1 MKKRLSIVSM
11 LVMVF
16 TMISLV
22 SCSKEETI
30 SGGGIS
36 TSFQVSKSAL
46 QFSKTGGETYLYVES
61 PTQPVV
67 LSDQSW
73 LVVSQDLSNSARV
86 YKYKVA
92 ATTNTDTNDRTASI
106 SVSSGSE
113 QVTVPVNQVSTE
125 GLIIETA
132 SFEVSADGGSITVK
146 LKANG
151 EYDVT
156 TPSWIAQADNSTRA
170 NMQDYEEVFTIE
182 ANISPLART
191 GQISFTRG
199 DIVEAVT
206 VNQAAGQVEA
216 NMNRTAKELAKA
228 MYPGWNLGNTME
240 AGDMA
245 NNFTNAGGLGAE
257 TAWQSTQTTKALID
271 FVKAQGF
278 KSVRIPTSWVMGHIT
293 DAENMTI
300 DPAWLARVKEIVD
313 YCIADG
319 LYVFIND
326 HWDGGW
332 IEVEGF
338 SKTSSSYEAV
348 DETIIAEKVNKLKKL
363 WTNIATYFKDYNE
376 YLMFAGLNEPFQEYS
391 LFSTRH
397 SELTPILERY
407 NQAFVDAV
415 RATGGNNAK
424 RHLIVQTYVCNPDFG
439 LYNGDFII
447 PTDAE
452 GNGNNYMSV
461 EFHYYTPWDYAGE
474 CKFNYWGEPYKQKG
488 EASPNDEKTMTEFLN
503 RVVST
508 WGDKGLGLVMGEWGV
523 TDRQK
528 AGQTDVIREN
538 MTYFCRTLVSE
549 TKKRGISTF
558 VWDNNAFGSGQ
569 EKFGIFDRHAG
580 MRVKNTWVLKGIMEG
595 KSE

>member
-1 MKKRLSIVSM
+1 MMKKRLSIVSM

-92 ATTNTDTNDRTASI
+92 AATNTDTNDRTASI

-113 QVTVPVNQVSTE
+113 QITVPVNQVSTE

-191 GQISFTRG
+191 AQISFTRG
-199 DIVEAVT
+199 DIVESVT

-216 NMNRTAKELAKA
+216 NMDRTAKELAKA

-240 AGDMA
+240 AGDVA

-313 YCIADG
+313 YCISDG

-348 DETIIAEKVNKLKKL
+348 DETIIADKVNKLKKL

-424 RHLIVQTYVCNPDFG
+424 RVLIVQGPSTNISSTVNYFNM
-439 LYNGDFII
+439 
-447 PTDAE
+447 PTDTE
-452 GNGNNYMSV
+452 NGKLMV
-461 EFHYYTPWDYAGE
+461 EVHYYEPWDFCGSNATKDWNADASVKTSFESLKTKFVNHDIPVVIGEYGANWQENTESHNDAIRRYFKSVVENAGN
-474 CKFNYWGEPYKQKG
+474 C
-488 EASPNDEKTMTEFLN
+488 
-503 RVVST
+503 
-508 WGDKGLGLVMGEWGV
+508 
-523 TDRQK
+523 
-528 AGQTDVIREN
+528 
-538 MTYFCRTLVSE
+538 
-549 TKKRGISTF
+549 GIVPF
-558 VWDNNAFGSGQ
+558 VWDINVVSYPNMSIINRTGLSVWNTPAMT
-569 EKFGIFDRHAG
+569 GI
-580 MRVKNTWVLKGIMEG
+580 TEG
-595 KSE
+595 VAAAQWPY

>member
-1 MKKRLSIVSM
+1 MMKKRLSIVSM

-92 ATTNTDTNDRTASI
+92 AATNTDTNDRTASI

-199 DIVEAVT
+199 DIVESVT

-216 NMNRTAKELAKA
+216 NMDRTAKELAKA

-240 AGDMA
+240 AGDVA

-313 YCIADG
+313 YCISDG

-348 DETIIAEKVNKLKKL
+348 DETIIADKVNKLKKL

-424 RHLIVQTYVCNPDFG
+424 RVLIVQGPSTNISSTVNYFNMPMDTE
-439 LYNGDFII
+439 NGKL
-447 PTDAE
+447 
-452 GNGNNYMSV
+452 MV
-461 EFHYYTPWDYAGE
+461 EVHYYEPWDFCGSNATKDWNADASVKTSFESLKTKLVDHNIPVVIGEYGANWQENTESHNDAIRRYFKSVVENAGN
-474 CKFNYWGEPYKQKG
+474 CGIVPFAWDIN
-488 EASPNDEKTMTEFLN
+488 
-503 RVVST
+503 VVSYPNMSIINRT
-508 WGDKGLGLVMGEWGV
+508 GLSVWNTPAMTGITEGV
-523 TDRQK
+523 AAAQWP
-528 AGQTDVIREN
+528 
-538 MTYFCRTLVSE
+538 Y
-549 TKKRGISTF
+549 
-558 VWDNNAFGSGQ
+558 
-569 EKFGIFDRHAG
+569 
-580 MRVKNTWVLKGIMEG
+580 
-595 KSE
+595 

>member
-92 ATTNTDTNDRTASI
+92 AATNTDTNDRTASI

-191 GQISFTRG
+191 AQISFTRG
-199 DIVEAVT
+199 DIVESVT

-216 NMNRTAKELAKA
+216 NMDRTAKELAKA

-313 YCIADG
+313 YCISDG

-332 IEVEGF
+332 IEEEGF

-348 DETIIAEKVNKLKKL
+348 DETIIADKENKLKKL

-397 SELTPILERY
+397 RELTPILERY

-424 RHLIVQTYVCNPDFG
+424 RVLIVQGPSTNISSTVNYFNM
-439 LYNGDFII
+439 
-447 PTDAE
+447 PTDTE
-452 GNGNNYMSV
+452 NGKLMV
-461 EFHYYTPWDYAGE
+461 EVHYYEPWDFCGSNATKDWNADASVKTSFESLKTKFVNHDIPVVIGEYGANWQENTESHNDAIRRYFKSVVENAGN
-474 CKFNYWGEPYKQKG
+474 CGIVPFAWDIN
-488 EASPNDEKTMTEFLN
+488 
-503 RVVST
+503 VVSYPNMSIINRT
-508 WGDKGLGLVMGEWGV
+508 GLSVWNTPAMTGITEGV
-523 TDRQK
+523 AAAQWP
-528 AGQTDVIREN
+528 
-538 MTYFCRTLVSE
+538 Y
-549 TKKRGISTF
+549 
-558 VWDNNAFGSGQ
+558 
-569 EKFGIFDRHAG
+569 
-580 MRVKNTWVLKGIMEG
+580 
-595 KSE
+595 

>member
-92 ATTNTDTNDRTASI
+92 AATNTDTNDRTASI

-199 DIVEAVT
+199 DIVESVT

-216 NMNRTAKELAKA
+216 NMDRTAKELAKA

-313 YCIADG
+313 YCISDG

-348 DETIIAEKVNKLKKL
+348 DETIIADKVNKLKKL

-391 LFSTRH
+391 LFGTRH

-424 RHLIVQTYVCNPDFG
+424 RVLIVQGPSTNISSTVNYFNM
-439 LYNGDFII
+439 
-447 PTDAE
+447 PTDTE
-452 GNGNNYMSV
+452 NGKLMV
-461 EFHYYTPWDYAGE
+461 EVHYYEPWDFCGSNATKDWNADASVKTSFESLKTKFVNHDIPVVIGEYGANWQENTESHNDAIRRFFKSVVENAGN
-474 CKFNYWGEPYKQKG
+474 CGIVPFAWDIN
-488 EASPNDEKTMTEFLN
+488 
-503 RVVST
+503 VVSYPNMSIINRT
-508 WGDKGLGLVMGEWGV
+508 GLSVWNTPAMTGITEGV
-523 TDRQK
+523 AAAQWP
-528 AGQTDVIREN
+528 
-538 MTYFCRTLVSE
+538 Y
-549 TKKRGISTF
+549 
-558 VWDNNAFGSGQ
+558 
-569 EKFGIFDRHAG
+569 
-580 MRVKNTWVLKGIMEG
+580 
-595 KSE
+595 

>member
-92 ATTNTDTNDRTASI
+92 AATNTDTNDRTASI

-191 GQISFTRG
+191 AQISFTRG
-199 DIVEAVT
+199 DIVESVT

-216 NMNRTAKELAKA
+216 NMDRTAKELAKA

-240 AGDMA
+240 AGDVA

-257 TAWQSTQTTKALID
+257 TAWQSTLTTKALID

-313 YCIADG
+313 YCISDG

-332 IEVEGF
+332 IEEEGF

-348 DETIIAEKVNKLKKL
+348 DETIIADKVNKLKKL

-424 RHLIVQTYVCNPDFG
+424 RVLIVQGPSTNISSTVNYFNM
-439 LYNGDFII
+439 
-447 PTDAE
+447 PTDTE
-452 GNGNNYMSV
+452 NGKLMV
-461 EFHYYTPWDYAGE
+461 EVHYYEPWDFCGSNATKDWNADASVKTSFESLKTKFVNHDIPVVIGEYGANWQENTESHNDAIRRFFKSVVENAGN
-474 CKFNYWGEPYKQKG
+474 CGIVPFAWDIN
-488 EASPNDEKTMTEFLN
+488 
-503 RVVST
+503 VVSYPNMSIINRT
-508 WGDKGLGLVMGEWGV
+508 GLSVWNTPAMTGITEGV
-523 TDRQK
+523 AAAQWP
-528 AGQTDVIREN
+528 
-538 MTYFCRTLVSE
+538 Y
-549 TKKRGISTF
+549 
-558 VWDNNAFGSGQ
+558 
-569 EKFGIFDRHAG
+569 
-580 MRVKNTWVLKGIMEG
+580 
-595 KSE
+595 

>member
-92 ATTNTDTNDRTASI
+92 AATNTDTNDRTASI

-191 GQISFTRG
+191 AQISFTRG
-199 DIVEAVT
+199 DIVESVT

-216 NMNRTAKELAKA
+216 NMDRTAKELAKA

-313 YCIADG
+313 YCISDG

-332 IEVEGF
+332 IEEEGF

-348 DETIIAEKVNKLKKL
+348 DETIIADKENKLKKL

-424 RHLIVQTYVCNPDFG
+424 RVLIVQGPSTNISSTVNYFNM
-439 LYNGDFII
+439 
-447 PTDAE
+447 PTDTE
-452 GNGNNYMSV
+452 NGKLMV
-461 EFHYYTPWDYAGE
+461 EVHYYEPWDFCGSNATKDWNADASVKTSFESLKTKFVNHDIPVVIGEYGANWQENTESHNDAIRRYFKSVVENAGN
-474 CKFNYWGEPYKQKG
+474 CGIVPFAWDIN
-488 EASPNDEKTMTEFLN
+488 
-503 RVVST
+503 VVSYPNMSIINRT
-508 WGDKGLGLVMGEWGV
+508 GLSVWNTPAMTGITEGV
-523 TDRQK
+523 AAAQWP
-528 AGQTDVIREN
+528 
-538 MTYFCRTLVSE
+538 Y
-549 TKKRGISTF
+549 
-558 VWDNNAFGSGQ
+558 
-569 EKFGIFDRHAG
+569 
-580 MRVKNTWVLKGIMEG
+580 
-595 KSE
+595 

>member
-1 MKKRLSIVSM
+1 MMKKRLSIVSM

-92 ATTNTDTNDRTASI
+92 AATNTDTNDRTASI

-191 GQISFTRG
+191 AQISFTRG
-199 DIVEAVT
+199 DIVESVT

-216 NMNRTAKELAKA
+216 NMDRTAKELAKA

-240 AGDMA
+240 AGDVA

-313 YCIADG
+313 YCISDG

-348 DETIIAEKVNKLKKL
+348 DETIIADKVNKLKKL

-376 YLMFAGLNEPFQEYS
+376 YLMFAGLNEPFQEYN

-397 SELTPILERY
+397 RELTPILERY

-424 RHLIVQTYVCNPDFG
+424 RVLIVQGPSTNISSTVNYFN
-439 LYNGDFII
+439 L
-447 PTDAE
+447 PTDTE
-452 GNGNNYMSV
+452 KGKLMV
-461 EFHYYTPWDYAGE
+461 EVHYYEPWDFCGSNATKDWNADASVKTSFESLKTKFVNHDIPVVIGEYGANWQENTESHNDAIRRYFKSVVENAGN
-474 CKFNYWGEPYKQKG
+474 C
-488 EASPNDEKTMTEFLN
+488 
-503 RVVST
+503 
-508 WGDKGLGLVMGEWGV
+508 
-523 TDRQK
+523 
-528 AGQTDVIREN
+528 
-538 MTYFCRTLVSE
+538 
-549 TKKRGISTF
+549 GIVPF
-558 VWDNNAFGSGQ
+558 VWDINVVSYPNMSIINRTGLSVWNTPAMT
-569 EKFGIFDRHAG
+569 GI
-580 MRVKNTWVLKGIMEG
+580 TEG
-595 KSE
+595 VAAAQWPY

>member
-1 MKKRLSIVSM
+1 MMKKRLSIVSM

-92 ATTNTDTNDRTASI
+92 AATNTDTNDRTASI

-191 GQISFTRG
+191 AQISFTRG
-199 DIVEAVT
+199 DIVESVT

-216 NMNRTAKELAKA
+216 NMDRTAKELAKA

-313 YCIADG
+313 YCISDG

-332 IEVEGF
+332 IEEEGF

-348 DETIIAEKVNKLKKL
+348 DETIIADKVNKLKKL

-376 YLMFAGLNEPFQEYS
+376 YLMFAGLNEPFQEYN

-397 SELTPILERY
+397 RELTPILERY

-424 RHLIVQTYVCNPDFG
+424 RVLIVQGPSTNISSTVNYFNM
-439 LYNGDFII
+439 
-447 PTDAE
+447 PTDTE
-452 GNGNNYMSV
+452 NGKLMV
-461 EFHYYTPWDYAGE
+461 EVHYYEPWDFCGSNATKDWNADASVKTSFESLKTKFVNHDIPVVIGEYGANWQENTESHNDAIRRFFKSVVENAGN
-474 CKFNYWGEPYKQKG
+474 CGIVPFAWDIN
-488 EASPNDEKTMTEFLN
+488 
-503 RVVST
+503 VVSYPNMSIINRT
-508 WGDKGLGLVMGEWGV
+508 GLSVWNTPAMTGITEGV
-523 TDRQK
+523 AAAQWP
-528 AGQTDVIREN
+528 
-538 MTYFCRTLVSE
+538 Y
-549 TKKRGISTF
+549 
-558 VWDNNAFGSGQ
+558 
-569 EKFGIFDRHAG
+569 
-580 MRVKNTWVLKGIMEG
+580 
-595 KSE
+595 

>member
-1 MKKRLSIVSM
+1 MMKKRLSIVSM

-73 LVVSQDLSNSARV
+73 LVVSQDVSNSARV

-92 ATTNTDTNDRTASI
+92 AATNTDTNDRTASI

-199 DIVEAVT
+199 DIVESVT

-216 NMNRTAKELAKA
+216 NMDRTAKELAKA

-313 YCIADG
+313 YCISDG

-348 DETIIAEKVNKLKKL
+348 DETIIADKVNKLKKL

-391 LFSTRH
+391 LFGTRH

-424 RHLIVQTYVCNPDFG
+424 RVLIVQGPSTNISSTVNYFNM
-439 LYNGDFII
+439 
-447 PTDAE
+447 PTDTE
-452 GNGNNYMSV
+452 NGKLMV
-461 EFHYYTPWDYAGE
+461 EVHYYEPWDFCGSNATKDWNADASVKTSFESLKTKFVDHNIPVVIGEYGANWQENTESHNDAIRRFFKSVVENAGN
-474 CKFNYWGEPYKQKG
+474 CGIVPFAWDIN
-488 EASPNDEKTMTEFLN
+488 
-503 RVVST
+503 VVSYPNMSIINRT
-508 WGDKGLGLVMGEWGV
+508 GLSVWNTPAMTGITEGV
-523 TDRQK
+523 AAAQWP
-528 AGQTDVIREN
+528 
-538 MTYFCRTLVSE
+538 Y
-549 TKKRGISTF
+549 
-558 VWDNNAFGSGQ
+558 
-569 EKFGIFDRHAG
+569 
-580 MRVKNTWVLKGIMEG
+580 
-595 KSE
+595 

>member
-92 ATTNTDTNDRTASI
+92 AATNTDTNDRTASI

-191 GQISFTRG
+191 AQISFTRG
-199 DIVEAVT
+199 DIVESVT

-216 NMNRTAKELAKA
+216 NMDRTAKELAKA

-313 YCIADG
+313 YCISDG

-348 DETIIAEKVNKLKKL
+348 DETIIADKVNKLKKL

-424 RHLIVQTYVCNPDFG
+424 RVLIVQGPSTNISSTVNYFNM
-439 LYNGDFII
+439 
-447 PTDAE
+447 PTDTE
-452 GNGNNYMSV
+452 NGKLMV
-461 EFHYYTPWDYAGE
+461 EVHYYEPWDFCGSNATKDWNADASVKTSFESLKTKFVNHDIPVVIGEYGANWQENTESHNDAIRRFFKSVVENAGN
-474 CKFNYWGEPYKQKG
+474 CGIVPFAWDIN
-488 EASPNDEKTMTEFLN
+488 
-503 RVVST
+503 VVSYPNMSIINRT
-508 WGDKGLGLVMGEWGV
+508 GLSVWNTPAMTGITEGV
-523 TDRQK
+523 AAAQWP
-528 AGQTDVIREN
+528 
-538 MTYFCRTLVSE
+538 Y
-549 TKKRGISTF
+549 
-558 VWDNNAFGSGQ
+558 
-569 EKFGIFDRHAG
+569 
-580 MRVKNTWVLKGIMEG
+580 
-595 KSE
+595 

>member
-1 MKKRLSIVSM
+1 MMKKRLSIVSM

-92 ATTNTDTNDRTASI
+92 AATNTDTNDRTASI

-191 GQISFTRG
+191 AQISFTRG
-199 DIVEAVT
+199 DIVESVT

-216 NMNRTAKELAKA
+216 NMDRTAKELAKA

-313 YCIADG
+313 YCISDG

-348 DETIIAEKVNKLKKL
+348 DETIIADKVNKLKKL

-424 RHLIVQTYVCNPDFG
+424 RVLIVQGPSTNISSTVNYFNM
-439 LYNGDFII
+439 
-447 PTDAE
+447 PTDTE
-452 GNGNNYMSV
+452 NGKLMV
-461 EFHYYTPWDYAGE
+461 EVHYYEPWDFCGSNATKDWNADASVKTSFESLKTKFVDHNIPVVIGEYGANWQENTESHNDAIRRFFKSVVENAGN
-474 CKFNYWGEPYKQKG
+474 CGIVPFAWDIN
-488 EASPNDEKTMTEFLN
+488 
-503 RVVST
+503 VVSYPNMSIINRT
-508 WGDKGLGLVMGEWGV
+508 GLSVWNTPAMTGITEGV
-523 TDRQK
+523 AAAQWP
-528 AGQTDVIREN
+528 
-538 MTYFCRTLVSE
+538 Y
-549 TKKRGISTF
+549 
-558 VWDNNAFGSGQ
+558 
-569 EKFGIFDRHAG
+569 
-580 MRVKNTWVLKGIMEG
+580 
-595 KSE
+595 

>member
-1 MKKRLSIVSM
+1 MMKKRLSIVSM

-92 ATTNTDTNDRTASI
+92 AATNTDTNDRTASI

-191 GQISFTRG
+191 AQISFTRG
-199 DIVEAVT
+199 DIVESVT

-216 NMNRTAKELAKA
+216 NMDRTAKELAKA

-240 AGDMA
+240 AGDVA

-313 YCIADG
+313 YCISDG

-348 DETIIAEKVNKLKKL
+348 DETIIADKVNKLKKL

-391 LFSTRH
+391 LFGTRH

-424 RHLIVQTYVCNPDFG
+424 RVLIVQGPSTNISSTVNYFNM
-439 LYNGDFII
+439 
-447 PTDAE
+447 PTDTE
-452 GNGNNYMSV
+452 NGKLMV
-461 EFHYYTPWDYAGE
+461 EVHYYEPWDFCGSNATKDWNADASVKTSFESLKTKFVNHDIPVVIGEYGANWQENTESHNDAIRRFFKSVVENAGN
-474 CKFNYWGEPYKQKG
+474 CGIVPFAWDIN
-488 EASPNDEKTMTEFLN
+488 
-503 RVVST
+503 VVSYPNMSIINRT
-508 WGDKGLGLVMGEWGV
+508 GLSVWNTPAMTGITEGV
-523 TDRQK
+523 AAAQWP
-528 AGQTDVIREN
+528 
-538 MTYFCRTLVSE
+538 Y
-549 TKKRGISTF
+549 
-558 VWDNNAFGSGQ
+558 
-569 EKFGIFDRHAG
+569 
-580 MRVKNTWVLKGIMEG
+580 
-595 KSE
+595 

>member
-92 ATTNTDTNDRTASI
+92 AATNTDTNDRTASI

-191 GQISFTRG
+191 AQISFTRG
-199 DIVEAVT
+199 DIVESVT

-216 NMNRTAKELAKA
+216 NMDRTAKELAKA

-313 YCIADG
+313 YCISDG

-332 IEVEGF
+332 IEEEGF

-348 DETIIAEKVNKLKKL
+348 DETIIADKENKLKKL

-397 SELTPILERY
+397 RELTPILERY

-424 RHLIVQTYVCNPDFG
+424 RVLIVQGPSTNISSTVNYFNM
-439 LYNGDFII
+439 
-447 PTDAE
+447 PTDTE
-452 GNGNNYMSV
+452 NGKLMV
-461 EFHYYTPWDYAGE
+461 EVHYYEPWDFCGSNATKDWNADASVKTSFESLKTKFVNHDIPVVIGEYGANWQENTESHNDAIRRFFKSVVENAGN
-474 CKFNYWGEPYKQKG
+474 CGIVPFAWDIN
-488 EASPNDEKTMTEFLN
+488 
-503 RVVST
+503 VVSYPNMSIINRT
-508 WGDKGLGLVMGEWGV
+508 GLSVWNTPAMTGITEGV
-523 TDRQK
+523 AAAQWP
-528 AGQTDVIREN
+528 
-538 MTYFCRTLVSE
+538 Y
-549 TKKRGISTF
+549 
-558 VWDNNAFGSGQ
+558 
-569 EKFGIFDRHAG
+569 
-580 MRVKNTWVLKGIMEG
+580 
-595 KSE
+595 

>member
-1 MKKRLSIVSM
+1 MMKKRLSIVSM

-92 ATTNTDTNDRTASI
+92 AATNTDTNDRTASI
-106 SVSSGSE
+106 TVSSGSE

-170 NMQDYEEVFTIE
+170 NMQDYEEVLTIE

-199 DIVEAVT
+199 DIVESVT

-216 NMNRTAKELAKA
+216 NMDRTAKEVAKA

-240 AGDMA
+240 AGDVA

-257 TAWQSTQTTKALID
+257 TAWQSTLTTKALID

-313 YCIADG
+313 SCISDG

-424 RHLIVQTYVCNPDFG
+424 RVLIVQGPSTNISSTVNYFNM
-439 LYNGDFII
+439 
-447 PTDAE
+447 PTDTE
-452 GNGNNYMSV
+452 NGKLMV
-461 EFHYYTPWDYAGE
+461 EVHYYEPWDFCGSNATKDWNADASVKTSFESLKTKFVNHDIPVVIGEYGANWQENTESHNDAIRRYFKSVVENAGN
-474 CKFNYWGEPYKQKG
+474 CGIVPFAWDIN
-488 EASPNDEKTMTEFLN
+488 
-503 RVVST
+503 VVSYPNMSIINRT
-508 WGDKGLGLVMGEWGV
+508 GLSVWNTPAMTGITEGV
-523 TDRQK
+523 AAAQWP
-528 AGQTDVIREN
+528 
-538 MTYFCRTLVSE
+538 Y
-549 TKKRGISTF
+549 
-558 VWDNNAFGSGQ
+558 
-569 EKFGIFDRHAG
+569 
-580 MRVKNTWVLKGIMEG
+580 
-595 KSE
+595 

>member
-1 MKKRLSIVSM
+1 MMKKRLSIVSM

-92 ATTNTDTNDRTASI
+92 AATNTDTNDRTASI

-191 GQISFTRG
+191 AQISFTRG
-199 DIVEAVT
+199 DIVESVT

-216 NMNRTAKELAKA
+216 NMDRTAKELAKA

-313 YCIADG
+313 YCISDG

-348 DETIIAEKVNKLKKL
+348 DETIIADKVNKLKKL

-391 LFSTRH
+391 LFGTRH

-424 RHLIVQTYVCNPDFG
+424 RVLIVQGPSTNISSTVNYFNM
-439 LYNGDFII
+439 
-447 PTDAE
+447 PTDTE
-452 GNGNNYMSV
+452 NGKLMV
-461 EFHYYTPWDYAGE
+461 EVHYYEPWDFCGSNATKDWNADASVKTSFESLKTKFVNHDIPVVIGEYGANWQENTESHNDAIRRFFKSVVENAGNCGIVPFAWDINVISYPNMSIINRTGLSVWNTPAMTGITE
-474 CKFNYWGEPYKQKG
+474 GVAAAQWPY
-488 EASPNDEKTMTEFLN
+488 
-503 RVVST
+503 
-508 WGDKGLGLVMGEWGV
+508 
-523 TDRQK
+523 
-528 AGQTDVIREN
+528 
-538 MTYFCRTLVSE
+538 
-549 TKKRGISTF
+549 
-558 VWDNNAFGSGQ
+558 
-569 EKFGIFDRHAG
+569 
-580 MRVKNTWVLKGIMEG
+580 
-595 KSE
+595 

>member
-1 MKKRLSIVSM
+1 MMKKRLSIVSM

-92 ATTNTDTNDRTASI
+92 AATNTDTNDRTASI

-199 DIVEAVT
+199 DIVESVT

-216 NMNRTAKELAKA
+216 NMDRTAKELAKA

-313 YCIADG
+313 YCISDG

-348 DETIIAEKVNKLKKL
+348 DETIIADKVNKLKKL

-424 RHLIVQTYVCNPDFG
+424 RVLIVQGPSTNISSTVNYFNM
-439 LYNGDFII
+439 
-447 PTDAE
+447 PTDTE
-452 GNGNNYMSV
+452 NGKLMV
-461 EFHYYTPWDYAGE
+461 EVHYYEPWDFCGSNATKDWNADASVKTSFESLKTKFVDHNIPVVIGEYGANWQENTESHNDAIRRYFKSVVENAGN
-474 CKFNYWGEPYKQKG
+474 CGIVPFAWDIN
-488 EASPNDEKTMTEFLN
+488 
-503 RVVST
+503 VVSYPNMSIINRT
-508 WGDKGLGLVMGEWGV
+508 GLSVWNTPAMTGITEGV
-523 TDRQK
+523 AAAQWP
-528 AGQTDVIREN
+528 
-538 MTYFCRTLVSE
+538 Y
-549 TKKRGISTF
+549 
-558 VWDNNAFGSGQ
+558 
-569 EKFGIFDRHAG
+569 
-580 MRVKNTWVLKGIMEG
+580 
-595 KSE
+595 

>member
-92 ATTNTDTNDRTASI
+92 AATNTDTNDRTASI

-113 QVTVPVNQVSTE
+113 QITVPVNQVSTE

-191 GQISFTRG
+191 AQISFTRG
-199 DIVEAVT
+199 DIVESVT

-313 YCIADG
+313 YCISDG

-332 IEVEGF
+332 IEEEGF

-348 DETIIAEKVNKLKKL
+348 DETIIADKVNKLKKL

-376 YLMFAGLNEPFQEYS
+376 YLMFAGLNEPFQEYN

-397 SELTPILERY
+397 RELTPILERY

-424 RHLIVQTYVCNPDFG
+424 RVLIVQGPSTNISSTVNYFNM
-439 LYNGDFII
+439 
-447 PTDAE
+447 PTDTE
-452 GNGNNYMSV
+452 NGKLMV
-461 EFHYYTPWDYAGE
+461 EVHYYEPWDFCGSNATKDWNADASVKTSFESLKTKFVNHDIPVVIGEYGANWQENTESHNDAIRRYFKSVVENAGN
-474 CKFNYWGEPYKQKG
+474 CGIVPFAWDIN
-488 EASPNDEKTMTEFLN
+488 
-503 RVVST
+503 VVSYPNMSIINRT
-508 WGDKGLGLVMGEWGV
+508 GLSVWNTPAMTGITEGV
-523 TDRQK
+523 AAAQWP
-528 AGQTDVIREN
+528 
-538 MTYFCRTLVSE
+538 Y
-549 TKKRGISTF
+549 
-558 VWDNNAFGSGQ
+558 
-569 EKFGIFDRHAG
+569 
-580 MRVKNTWVLKGIMEG
+580 
-595 KSE
+595 

>member
-92 ATTNTDTNDRTASI
+92 AATNTDTNDRTASI

-113 QVTVPVNQVSTE
+113 QITVPVNQVSTE

-191 GQISFTRG
+191 AQISFTRG
-199 DIVEAVT
+199 DIVESVT

-216 NMNRTAKELAKA
+216 NMDRTAKELAKA

-313 YCIADG
+313 YCISDG

-348 DETIIAEKVNKLKKL
+348 DETIIADKVNKLKKL

-424 RHLIVQTYVCNPDFG
+424 RVLIVQGPSTNISSTVNYFNM
-439 LYNGDFII
+439 
-447 PTDAE
+447 PTDTE
-452 GNGNNYMSV
+452 NGKLMV
-461 EFHYYTPWDYAGE
+461 EVHYYEPWDFCGSNATKDWNADASVKTSFESLKTKFVNHNIPVVIGEYGANWQENTESHNDAIRRFFKSVVENAGN
-474 CKFNYWGEPYKQKG
+474 CGIVPFAWDIN
-488 EASPNDEKTMTEFLN
+488 
-503 RVVST
+503 VVSYPNMSIINRT
-508 WGDKGLGLVMGEWGV
+508 GLSVWNTPAMTGITEGV
-523 TDRQK
+523 AAAQWP
-528 AGQTDVIREN
+528 
-538 MTYFCRTLVSE
+538 Y
-549 TKKRGISTF
+549 
-558 VWDNNAFGSGQ
+558 
-569 EKFGIFDRHAG
+569 
-580 MRVKNTWVLKGIMEG
+580 
-595 KSE
+595 

>member
-1 MKKRLSIVSM
+1 MMKKRLSIVSM

-92 ATTNTDTNDRTASI
+92 AAANTDTNDRTASI

-132 SFEVSADGGSITVK
+132 SFDVSADGGSITVK

-199 DIVEAVT
+199 DIVESVT

-216 NMNRTAKELAKA
+216 NMDRTAKELAKA

-313 YCIADG
+313 YCISDG

-348 DETIIAEKVNKLKKL
+348 DETIIADKVNKLKKL

-391 LFSTRH
+391 LFGTRH

-424 RHLIVQTYVCNPDFG
+424 RVLIVQGPSTNISSTVNYFN
-439 LYNGDFII
+439 L
-447 PTDAE
+447 PTDTE
-452 GNGNNYMSV
+452 NGKLMV
-461 EFHYYTPWDYAGE
+461 EVHYYEPWDFCGSNATKDWNADASVKTSFESLKTKFVNHDIPVVIGEYGANWQENTESHNDAIRRFFKSVVENAGNCGIVPFAWDINVISYPNMSIINRTGLSVWNTPAMTGITE
-474 CKFNYWGEPYKQKG
+474 GVAAAQWPY
-488 EASPNDEKTMTEFLN
+488 
-503 RVVST
+503 
-508 WGDKGLGLVMGEWGV
+508 
-523 TDRQK
+523 
-528 AGQTDVIREN
+528 
-538 MTYFCRTLVSE
+538 
-549 TKKRGISTF
+549 
-558 VWDNNAFGSGQ
+558 
-569 EKFGIFDRHAG
+569 
-580 MRVKNTWVLKGIMEG
+580 
-595 KSE
+595 

>member
-92 ATTNTDTNDRTASI
+92 AATNTDTNDRTASI

-191 GQISFTRG
+191 AQISFTRG
-199 DIVEAVT
+199 DIVESVT

-216 NMNRTAKELAKA
+216 NMDRTAKELAKA

-240 AGDMA
+240 AGDVA

-313 YCIADG
+313 YCISDG

-348 DETIIAEKVNKLKKL
+348 DETIIADKVNKLKKL

-424 RHLIVQTYVCNPDFG
+424 RVLIVQGPSTNISSTVNYFNM
-439 LYNGDFII
+439 
-447 PTDAE
+447 PTDTE
-452 GNGNNYMSV
+452 NGKLMV
-461 EFHYYTPWDYAGE
+461 EVHYYEPWDFCGSNATKDWNADASVKTSFESLKTKFVNHDIPVVIGEYGANWQENTESHNDAIRRFFKSVVENAGN
-474 CKFNYWGEPYKQKG
+474 CGIVPFAWDIN
-488 EASPNDEKTMTEFLN
+488 
-503 RVVST
+503 VVSYPNMSIINRT
-508 WGDKGLGLVMGEWGV
+508 GLSVWNTPAMTGITEGV
-523 TDRQK
+523 AAAQWP
-528 AGQTDVIREN
+528 
-538 MTYFCRTLVSE
+538 Y
-549 TKKRGISTF
+549 
-558 VWDNNAFGSGQ
+558 
-569 EKFGIFDRHAG
+569 
-580 MRVKNTWVLKGIMEG
+580 
-595 KSE
+595 

>member
-1 MKKRLSIVSM
+1 MMKKRLSIVSM

-92 ATTNTDTNDRTASI
+92 AATNTDTNDRTASI

-199 DIVEAVT
+199 DIVESVT

-216 NMNRTAKELAKA
+216 NMDRTAKELAKA

-313 YCIADG
+313 YCISDG

-348 DETIIAEKVNKLKKL
+348 DETIIADKVNKLKKL

-424 RHLIVQTYVCNPDFG
+424 RVLIVQGPSTNISSTVNYFNM
-439 LYNGDFII
+439 
-447 PTDAE
+447 PTDTE
-452 GNGNNYMSV
+452 NGKLMV
-461 EFHYYTPWDYAGE
+461 EVHYYEPWDFCGSNATKDWNADASVKTSFESLKTKFVNHDIPVVIGEYGANWQENTESHNDAIRRYFKSVVENAGN
-474 CKFNYWGEPYKQKG
+474 CGIVPFAWDIN
-488 EASPNDEKTMTEFLN
+488 
-503 RVVST
+503 VVSYPNMSIINRT
-508 WGDKGLGLVMGEWGV
+508 GLSVWNTPAMTGITEGV
-523 TDRQK
+523 AAAQWP
-528 AGQTDVIREN
+528 
-538 MTYFCRTLVSE
+538 Y
-549 TKKRGISTF
+549 
-558 VWDNNAFGSGQ
+558 
-569 EKFGIFDRHAG
+569 
-580 MRVKNTWVLKGIMEG
+580 
-595 KSE
+595 

>member
-92 ATTNTDTNDRTASI
+92 AATNTDTNDRTASI

-191 GQISFTRG
+191 AQISFTRG
-199 DIVEAVT
+199 DIVESVT

-216 NMNRTAKELAKA
+216 NMDRTAKELAKA

-313 YCIADG
+313 YCISDG

-348 DETIIAEKVNKLKKL
+348 DETIIADKVNKLKKL

-424 RHLIVQTYVCNPDFG
+424 RVLIVQGPSTNISSTVNYFNM
-439 LYNGDFII
+439 
-447 PTDAE
+447 PTDTE
-452 GNGNNYMSV
+452 NGKLMV
-461 EFHYYTPWDYAGE
+461 EVHYYEPWDFCGSNATKDWNADASVKTSFESLKTKFVNHDIPVVIGEYGANWQENTESHNDAIRRYFKSVVENAGN
-474 CKFNYWGEPYKQKG
+474 CGIVPFAWDIN
-488 EASPNDEKTMTEFLN
+488 
-503 RVVST
+503 VVSYPNMSIINRT
-508 WGDKGLGLVMGEWGV
+508 GLSVWNTPAMTGITEGV
-523 TDRQK
+523 AAAQWP
-528 AGQTDVIREN
+528 
-538 MTYFCRTLVSE
+538 Y
-549 TKKRGISTF
+549 
-558 VWDNNAFGSGQ
+558 
-569 EKFGIFDRHAG
+569 
-580 MRVKNTWVLKGIMEG
+580 
-595 KSE
+595 

>member
-92 ATTNTDTNDRTASI
+92 AATNTDTNDRTASI

-191 GQISFTRG
+191 AQISFTRG
-199 DIVEAVT
+199 DIVESVT

-216 NMNRTAKELAKA
+216 NMDRTAKELAKA

-313 YCIADG
+313 YCISDG

-348 DETIIAEKVNKLKKL
+348 DETIIADKVNKLKKL

-391 LFSTRH
+391 LFGTRH

-424 RHLIVQTYVCNPDFG
+424 RVLIVQGPSTNISSTVNYFNM
-439 LYNGDFII
+439 
-447 PTDAE
+447 PTDTE
-452 GNGNNYMSV
+452 NGKLMV
-461 EFHYYTPWDYAGE
+461 EVHYYEPWDFCGSNATKDWNADASVKTSFESLKTKFVNHDIPVVIGEYGANWQENTESHNDAIRRFFKSVVENAGNCGIVPFAWDINVISYPNMSIINRTGLSVWNTPAMTGITE
-474 CKFNYWGEPYKQKG
+474 GVAAAQWPY
-488 EASPNDEKTMTEFLN
+488 
-503 RVVST
+503 
-508 WGDKGLGLVMGEWGV
+508 
-523 TDRQK
+523 
-528 AGQTDVIREN
+528 
-538 MTYFCRTLVSE
+538 
-549 TKKRGISTF
+549 
-558 VWDNNAFGSGQ
+558 
-569 EKFGIFDRHAG
+569 
-580 MRVKNTWVLKGIMEG
+580 
-595 KSE
+595 

>member
-1 MKKRLSIVSM
+1 MMKKRLSIVSM

-92 ATTNTDTNDRTASI
+92 AAANTDTNDRTASI

-113 QVTVPVNQVSTE
+113 QITVPVNQVSTE

-151 EYDVT
+151 GYDVT

-191 GQISFTRG
+191 AQISFTRG
-199 DIVEAVT
+199 DIVESVT

-216 NMNRTAKELAKA
+216 NMDRTAKELAKA

-313 YCIADG
+313 YCISDG

-348 DETIIAEKVNKLKKL
+348 DETIIADKVNKLKKL

-391 LFSTRH
+391 LFGTRH

-424 RHLIVQTYVCNPDFG
+424 RVLIVQGPSTNISSTVNYFNM
-439 LYNGDFII
+439 
-447 PTDAE
+447 PTDTE
-452 GNGNNYMSV
+452 NGKLMV
-461 EFHYYTPWDYAGE
+461 EVHYYEPWDFCGSNATKDWNADASVKTSFESLKTKFVNHNIPVVIGEYGANWQENTESHNDAIRRFFKSVVENAGN
-474 CKFNYWGEPYKQKG
+474 C
-488 EASPNDEKTMTEFLN
+488 
-503 RVVST
+503 
-508 WGDKGLGLVMGEWGV
+508 
-523 TDRQK
+523 
-528 AGQTDVIREN
+528 
-538 MTYFCRTLVSE
+538 
-549 TKKRGISTF
+549 GIVPF
-558 VWDNNAFGSGQ
+558 VWDINVVSYPNMSIINRTGLSVWNTPAMT
-569 EKFGIFDRHAG
+569 GI
-580 MRVKNTWVLKGIMEG
+580 TEG
-595 KSE
+595 VAAAQWPY

>member
-1 MKKRLSIVSM
+1 M

-92 ATTNTDTNDRTASI
+92 AATNTDTNDRTASI

-199 DIVEAVT
+199 DIVESVT

-216 NMNRTAKELAKA
+216 NMDRTAKELAKA

-313 YCIADG
+313 YCISDG

-348 DETIIAEKVNKLKKL
+348 DETIIADKVNKLKKL

-424 RHLIVQTYVCNPDFG
+424 RVLIVQGPSTNISSTVNYFNM
-439 LYNGDFII
+439 
-447 PTDAE
+447 PTDTE
-452 GNGNNYMSV
+452 NGKLMV
-461 EFHYYTPWDYAGE
+461 EVHYYEPWDFCGSNATKDWNADASVKTSFESLKTKFVNHDIPVVIGEYGANWQENTESHNDAIRRFFKSVVENAGNCGIVPFAWDINVISYPNMSIINRTGLSVWNTPAMTGITE
-474 CKFNYWGEPYKQKG
+474 GVAAAQWPY
-488 EASPNDEKTMTEFLN
+488 
-503 RVVST
+503 
-508 WGDKGLGLVMGEWGV
+508 
-523 TDRQK
+523 
-528 AGQTDVIREN
+528 
-538 MTYFCRTLVSE
+538 
-549 TKKRGISTF
+549 
-558 VWDNNAFGSGQ
+558 
-569 EKFGIFDRHAG
+569 
-580 MRVKNTWVLKGIMEG
+580 
-595 KSE
+595 

>member
-1 MKKRLSIVSM
+1 MMKKRLSIVSM

-92 ATTNTDTNDRTASI
+92 AATNTDTNDRTASI

-113 QVTVPVNQVSTE
+113 QITVPVNQVSTE

-199 DIVEAVT
+199 DIVESVT

-216 NMNRTAKELAKA
+216 NMDRTAKELAKA

-313 YCIADG
+313 YCISDG

-348 DETIIAEKVNKLKKL
+348 DETIIADKVNKLKKL

-424 RHLIVQTYVCNPDFG
+424 RVLIVQGPSTNISSTVNYFNM
-439 LYNGDFII
+439 
-447 PTDAE
+447 PTDTE
-452 GNGNNYMSV
+452 NGKLMV
-461 EFHYYTPWDYAGE
+461 EVHYYEPWDFCGSNATKDWNADASVKTSFESLKTKFVNHDIPVVIGEYGANWQENTESHNDAIRRYFKSVVENAGN
-474 CKFNYWGEPYKQKG
+474 CGIVPFAWDIN
-488 EASPNDEKTMTEFLN
+488 
-503 RVVST
+503 VVSYPNMSIINRT
-508 WGDKGLGLVMGEWGV
+508 GLSVWNTPAMTGITEGV
-523 TDRQK
+523 AAAQWP
-528 AGQTDVIREN
+528 
-538 MTYFCRTLVSE
+538 Y
-549 TKKRGISTF
+549 
-558 VWDNNAFGSGQ
+558 
-569 EKFGIFDRHAG
+569 
-580 MRVKNTWVLKGIMEG
+580 
-595 KSE
+595 

>member
-1 MKKRLSIVSM
+1 MMKKRLSIVSM

-92 ATTNTDTNDRTASI
+92 AATNTDTNDRTASI

-170 NMQDYEEVFTIE
+170 NMQDYEEVFMIE

-191 GQISFTRG
+191 AQISFTRG
-199 DIVEAVT
+199 DIVESVT

-216 NMNRTAKELAKA
+216 NMDRTAKELAKA

-313 YCIADG
+313 YCISDG

-348 DETIIAEKVNKLKKL
+348 DETIIADKVNKLKKL

-391 LFSTRH
+391 LFGTRH

-424 RHLIVQTYVCNPDFG
+424 RVLIVQGPSTNISSTVNYFNM
-439 LYNGDFII
+439 
-447 PTDAE
+447 PTDTE
-452 GNGNNYMSV
+452 KGKLMV
-461 EFHYYTPWDYAGE
+461 EVHYYEPWDFCGSNATKDWNADASVKTSFESLKTKFVNHDIPVVIGEYGANWQENTESHNDAIRRFFKSVVENAGN
-474 CKFNYWGEPYKQKG
+474 CGIVPFAWDIN
-488 EASPNDEKTMTEFLN
+488 
-503 RVVST
+503 VVSYPNMSIINRT
-508 WGDKGLGLVMGEWGV
+508 GLSVWNTPAMTGITEGV
-523 TDRQK
+523 AAAQWP
-528 AGQTDVIREN
+528 
-538 MTYFCRTLVSE
+538 Y
-549 TKKRGISTF
+549 
-558 VWDNNAFGSGQ
+558 
-569 EKFGIFDRHAG
+569 
-580 MRVKNTWVLKGIMEG
+580 
-595 KSE
+595 

>member
-92 ATTNTDTNDRTASI
+92 AATNTDTNDRTASI

-191 GQISFTRG
+191 AQISFTRG
-199 DIVEAVT
+199 DIVESVT

-240 AGDMA
+240 AGDVA

-313 YCIADG
+313 YCISDG

-332 IEVEGF
+332 IEEEGF

-348 DETIIAEKVNKLKKL
+348 DETIIADKENKLKKL

-376 YLMFAGLNEPFQEYS
+376 YLMFAGLNEPFQEYN

-397 SELTPILERY
+397 RELTPILERY

-424 RHLIVQTYVCNPDFG
+424 RVLIVQGPSTNISSTVNYFNM
-439 LYNGDFII
+439 
-447 PTDAE
+447 PTDTE
-452 GNGNNYMSV
+452 NGKLMV
-461 EFHYYTPWDYAGE
+461 EVHYYEPWDFCGSNATKDWNADASVKTSFESLKTKFVDHNIPVVIGEYGANWQENTESHNDAIRRYFKSVVENAGN
-474 CKFNYWGEPYKQKG
+474 CGIVPFAWDIN
-488 EASPNDEKTMTEFLN
+488 
-503 RVVST
+503 VVSYPNMSIINRT
-508 WGDKGLGLVMGEWGV
+508 GLSVWNTPAMTGITEGV
-523 TDRQK
+523 AAAQWP
-528 AGQTDVIREN
+528 
-538 MTYFCRTLVSE
+538 Y
-549 TKKRGISTF
+549 
-558 VWDNNAFGSGQ
+558 
-569 EKFGIFDRHAG
+569 
-580 MRVKNTWVLKGIMEG
+580 
-595 KSE
+595 

>member
-1 MKKRLSIVSM
+1 MMKKRLSIVSM

-92 ATTNTDTNDRTASI
+92 AATNTDTNDRTASI

-132 SFEVSADGGSITVK
+132 SFDVSADGGSITVK

-191 GQISFTRG
+191 AQISFTRG
-199 DIVEAVT
+199 DIVESVT

-216 NMNRTAKELAKA
+216 NMDRTAKELAKA

-313 YCIADG
+313 YCISDG

-348 DETIIAEKVNKLKKL
+348 DETIIADKVNKLKKL

-424 RHLIVQTYVCNPDFG
+424 RVLIVQGPSTNISSTVNYFNM
-439 LYNGDFII
+439 
-447 PTDAE
+447 PTDTE
-452 GNGNNYMSV
+452 NGKLMV
-461 EFHYYTPWDYAGE
+461 EVHYYEPWDFCGSNATKDWNADASVKTSFESLKTKFVDHDIPVVIGEYGANWQENTESHNDAIRRFFKSVVENAGN
-474 CKFNYWGEPYKQKG
+474 CGIVPFAWDIN
-488 EASPNDEKTMTEFLN
+488 
-503 RVVST
+503 VVSYPNMSIINRT
-508 WGDKGLGLVMGEWGV
+508 GLSVWNTPAMTGITEGV
-523 TDRQK
+523 AAAQWP
-528 AGQTDVIREN
+528 
-538 MTYFCRTLVSE
+538 Y
-549 TKKRGISTF
+549 
-558 VWDNNAFGSGQ
+558 
-569 EKFGIFDRHAG
+569 
-580 MRVKNTWVLKGIMEG
+580 
-595 KSE
+595 

>member
-1 MKKRLSIVSM
+1 MMKKRLSIVSM

-92 ATTNTDTNDRTASI
+92 AATNTDTNDRTASI

-191 GQISFTRG
+191 AQISFTRG
-199 DIVEAVT
+199 DIVESVT

-240 AGDMA
+240 AGDVA

-313 YCIADG
+313 YCISDG

-391 LFSTRH
+391 LFGTRH
-397 SELTPILERY
+397 SKLTPILERY

-424 RHLIVQTYVCNPDFG
+424 RVLIVQGPSTNISSTVNYFNM
-439 LYNGDFII
+439 
-447 PTDAE
+447 PTDTE
-452 GNGNNYMSV
+452 NGKLMV
-461 EFHYYTPWDYAGE
+461 EVHYYEPWDFCGSNATKDWNADASVKTSFESLKTKFVNHDIPVVIGEYGANWQENTESHNDAIRRFFKSVVENAGN
-474 CKFNYWGEPYKQKG
+474 CGIVPFAWDIN
-488 EASPNDEKTMTEFLN
+488 
-503 RVVST
+503 VVSYPNMSIINRT
-508 WGDKGLGLVMGEWGV
+508 GLSVWNTPAMTGITEGV
-523 TDRQK
+523 AAAQWP
-528 AGQTDVIREN
+528 
-538 MTYFCRTLVSE
+538 Y
-549 TKKRGISTF
+549 
-558 VWDNNAFGSGQ
+558 
-569 EKFGIFDRHAG
+569 
-580 MRVKNTWVLKGIMEG
+580 
-595 KSE
+595 

>member
-1 MKKRLSIVSM
+1 MMKKRLSIVSM

-92 ATTNTDTNDRTASI
+92 AATNTDTNDRTASI

-199 DIVEAVT
+199 DIVESVT

-216 NMNRTAKELAKA
+216 NMDRTAKELAKA

-313 YCIADG
+313 YCISDG

-348 DETIIAEKVNKLKKL
+348 DETIIADKVNKLKKL

-424 RHLIVQTYVCNPDFG
+424 RVLIVQGPSTNISSTVNYFN
-439 LYNGDFII
+439 L
-447 PTDAE
+447 PTDTE
-452 GNGNNYMSV
+452 NGKLMV
-461 EFHYYTPWDYAGE
+461 EVHYYEPWDFCGSNATKDWNADASVKTSFESLKTKFVNHDIPVVIGEYGANWQENTESHNDAIRRFFKSVVENAGN
-474 CKFNYWGEPYKQKG
+474 CGIVPFAWDIN
-488 EASPNDEKTMTEFLN
+488 
-503 RVVST
+503 VVSYPNMSIINRT
-508 WGDKGLGLVMGEWGV
+508 GLSVWNTPAMTGITEGV
-523 TDRQK
+523 AAAQWP
-528 AGQTDVIREN
+528 
-538 MTYFCRTLVSE
+538 Y
-549 TKKRGISTF
+549 
-558 VWDNNAFGSGQ
+558 
-569 EKFGIFDRHAG
+569 
-580 MRVKNTWVLKGIMEG
+580 
-595 KSE
+595 

>member
-1 MKKRLSIVSM
+1 MMKKRLSIVSM

-92 ATTNTDTNDRTASI
+92 AATNTDTNDRTASI

-191 GQISFTRG
+191 AQISFTRG
-199 DIVEAVT
+199 DIVESVT

-216 NMNRTAKELAKA
+216 NMDRTAKELAKA

-313 YCIADG
+313 YCISDG

-391 LFSTRH
+391 LFGTRH

-424 RHLIVQTYVCNPDFG
+424 RVLIVQGPSTNISSTVNYFNM
-439 LYNGDFII
+439 
-447 PTDAE
+447 PTDTE
-452 GNGNNYMSV
+452 NGKLMV
-461 EFHYYTPWDYAGE
+461 EVHYYEPWDFCGSNATKDWNADASVKTSFESLKTKFVDHNIPVVIGEYGANWQENTESHNDAIRRYFKSVVENAGN
-474 CKFNYWGEPYKQKG
+474 CGIVPFAWDIN
-488 EASPNDEKTMTEFLN
+488 
-503 RVVST
+503 VVSYPNMSIINRT
-508 WGDKGLGLVMGEWGV
+508 GLSVWNTPAMTGITEGV
-523 TDRQK
+523 AAAQWP
-528 AGQTDVIREN
+528 
-538 MTYFCRTLVSE
+538 Y
-549 TKKRGISTF
+549 
-558 VWDNNAFGSGQ
+558 
-569 EKFGIFDRHAG
+569 
-580 MRVKNTWVLKGIMEG
+580 
-595 KSE
+595 

>member
-1 MKKRLSIVSM
+1 MMKKRLSIVSM

-92 ATTNTDTNDRTASI
+92 AATNTDTNDRTASI

-191 GQISFTRG
+191 AQISFTRG
-199 DIVEAVT
+199 DIVESVT

-216 NMNRTAKELAKA
+216 NMDRTAKELAKA

-313 YCIADG
+313 YCISDG

-348 DETIIAEKVNKLKKL
+348 DETIIADKVNKLKKL

-391 LFSTRH
+391 LFGTRH

-424 RHLIVQTYVCNPDFG
+424 RVLIVQGPSTNISSTVNYFNM
-439 LYNGDFII
+439 
-447 PTDAE
+447 PTDTE
-452 GNGNNYMSV
+452 NGKLMV
-461 EFHYYTPWDYAGE
+461 EVHYYEPWDFCGSNATKDWNADASVKTSFESLKTKFVNHDIPVVIGEYGANWQENTESHNDAIRRFFKSVVENAGN
-474 CKFNYWGEPYKQKG
+474 CGIVPFAWDIN
-488 EASPNDEKTMTEFLN
+488 
-503 RVVST
+503 VVSYPNMSIINRT
-508 WGDKGLGLVMGEWGV
+508 GLSVWNTPAMTGITEGV
-523 TDRQK
+523 AAAQWP
-528 AGQTDVIREN
+528 
-538 MTYFCRTLVSE
+538 Y
-549 TKKRGISTF
+549 
-558 VWDNNAFGSGQ
+558 
-569 EKFGIFDRHAG
+569 
-580 MRVKNTWVLKGIMEG
+580 
-595 KSE
+595 

>member
-1 MKKRLSIVSM
+1 MMKKRLSIVSM

-92 ATTNTDTNDRTASI
+92 AATNTDTNDRTASI

-113 QVTVPVNQVSTE
+113 QITVPVNQVSTE

-191 GQISFTRG
+191 AQISFTRG
-199 DIVEAVT
+199 DIVESVT

-216 NMNRTAKELAKA
+216 NMDRTAKELAKA

-240 AGDMA
+240 AGDVA

-313 YCIADG
+313 YCISDG

-348 DETIIAEKVNKLKKL
+348 DETIIADKVNKLKKL

-391 LFSTRH
+391 LFGTRH

-424 RHLIVQTYVCNPDFG
+424 RVLIVQGPSTNISSTVNYFN
-439 LYNGDFII
+439 L
-447 PTDAE
+447 PTDTE
-452 GNGNNYMSV
+452 NGKLMV
-461 EFHYYTPWDYAGE
+461 EVHYYEPWDFCGSNATKDWNADASVKTSFESLKTKFVNHDIPVVIGEYGANWQENTESHNDAIRRFFKSVVENAGN
-474 CKFNYWGEPYKQKG
+474 CGIVPFAWDIN
-488 EASPNDEKTMTEFLN
+488 
-503 RVVST
+503 VVSYPNMSIINRT
-508 WGDKGLGLVMGEWGV
+508 GLSVWNTPAMTGITEGV
-523 TDRQK
+523 AAAQWP
-528 AGQTDVIREN
+528 
-538 MTYFCRTLVSE
+538 Y
-549 TKKRGISTF
+549 
-558 VWDNNAFGSGQ
+558 
-569 EKFGIFDRHAG
+569 
-580 MRVKNTWVLKGIMEG
+580 
-595 KSE
+595 

>member
-1 MKKRLSIVSM
+1 MMKKRLSIVSM

-92 ATTNTDTNDRTASI
+92 AATNTDTNDRTASI

-199 DIVEAVT
+199 DIVESVT

-216 NMNRTAKELAKA
+216 NMDRTAKELAKA

-313 YCIADG
+313 YCISDG

-424 RHLIVQTYVCNPDFG
+424 RVLIVQGPSTNISSTVNYFNM
-439 LYNGDFII
+439 
-447 PTDAE
+447 PTDTE
-452 GNGNNYMSV
+452 NGKLMV
-461 EFHYYTPWDYAGE
+461 EVHYYEPWDFCGSNATKDWNADASVKTSFESLKTKFVNHNIPVVIGEYGANWQENTESHNDAIRRFFKSVVENAGN
-474 CKFNYWGEPYKQKG
+474 C
-488 EASPNDEKTMTEFLN
+488 
-503 RVVST
+503 
-508 WGDKGLGLVMGEWGV
+508 
-523 TDRQK
+523 
-528 AGQTDVIREN
+528 
-538 MTYFCRTLVSE
+538 
-549 TKKRGISTF
+549 GIVPF
-558 VWDNNAFGSGQ
+558 VWDINVISYPNMSIINRTGLSVWNTPAMT
-569 EKFGIFDRHAG
+569 GI
-580 MRVKNTWVLKGIMEG
+580 TEG
-595 KSE
+595 VAAAQWPY

>member
-92 ATTNTDTNDRTASI
+92 AATNTDTNDRTASI

-191 GQISFTRG
+191 AQISFTRG
-199 DIVEAVT
+199 DIVESVT

-216 NMNRTAKELAKA
+216 NMDRTAKELAKA

-313 YCIADG
+313 YCISDG

-348 DETIIAEKVNKLKKL
+348 DETIIADKVNKLKKL

-424 RHLIVQTYVCNPDFG
+424 RVLIVQGPSTNISSTVNYFN
-439 LYNGDFII
+439 L
-447 PTDAE
+447 PTDTE
-452 GNGNNYMSV
+452 NGKLMV
-461 EFHYYTPWDYAGE
+461 EVHYYEPWDFCGSNATKDWNADASVKTSFESLKTKFVNHDIPVVIGEYGANWQENTESHNDAIRRFFKSVVENAGN
-474 CKFNYWGEPYKQKG
+474 CGIVPFAWDIN
-488 EASPNDEKTMTEFLN
+488 
-503 RVVST
+503 VVSYPNMSIINRT
-508 WGDKGLGLVMGEWGV
+508 GLSVWNTPAMTGITEGV
-523 TDRQK
+523 AAAQWP
-528 AGQTDVIREN
+528 
-538 MTYFCRTLVSE
+538 Y
-549 TKKRGISTF
+549 
-558 VWDNNAFGSGQ
+558 
-569 EKFGIFDRHAG
+569 
-580 MRVKNTWVLKGIMEG
+580 
-595 KSE
+595 

>member
-1 MKKRLSIVSM
+1 MMKKRLSIVSM

-92 ATTNTDTNDRTASI
+92 AATNTDTNDRTASI

-191 GQISFTRG
+191 AQISFTRG
-199 DIVEAVT
+199 DIVESVT

-216 NMNRTAKELAKA
+216 NMDRTAKELAKA

-240 AGDMA
+240 AGDVA

-313 YCIADG
+313 YCISDG

-348 DETIIAEKVNKLKKL
+348 DETIIADKVNKLKKL

-391 LFSTRH
+391 LFGTRH

-424 RHLIVQTYVCNPDFG
+424 RVLIVQGPSTNISSTVNYFNM
-439 LYNGDFII
+439 
-447 PTDAE
+447 PTDTE
-452 GNGNNYMSV
+452 NGKLMV
-461 EFHYYTPWDYAGE
+461 EVHYYEPWDFCGSNATKDWNADASVKTSFESLKTKFVNHDIPVVIGEYGANWQENTESHNDAIRRYFKSVVENAGN
-474 CKFNYWGEPYKQKG
+474 CGIVPFAWDIN
-488 EASPNDEKTMTEFLN
+488 
-503 RVVST
+503 VVSYPNMSIINRT
-508 WGDKGLGLVMGEWGV
+508 GLSVWNTPAMTGITEGV
-523 TDRQK
+523 AAAQWP
-528 AGQTDVIREN
+528 
-538 MTYFCRTLVSE
+538 Y
-549 TKKRGISTF
+549 
-558 VWDNNAFGSGQ
+558 
-569 EKFGIFDRHAG
+569 
-580 MRVKNTWVLKGIMEG
+580 
-595 KSE
+595 

>member
-1 MKKRLSIVSM
+1 MMKKRLSIVSM

-92 ATTNTDTNDRTASI
+92 AATNTDTNDRTASI

-191 GQISFTRG
+191 AQISFTRG
-199 DIVEAVT
+199 DIVESVT

-216 NMNRTAKELAKA
+216 NMDRTAKELAKA

-240 AGDMA
+240 AGDVA

-313 YCIADG
+313 YCISDG

-348 DETIIAEKVNKLKKL
+348 DETIIADKVNKLKKL

-424 RHLIVQTYVCNPDFG
+424 RVLIVQGPSTNISSTVNYFNM
-439 LYNGDFII
+439 
-447 PTDAE
+447 PTDTE
-452 GNGNNYMSV
+452 NGKLMV
-461 EFHYYTPWDYAGE
+461 EVHYYEPWDFCGSNATKDWNADASVKTSFESLKTKFVDHNIPVVIGEYGANWQENTESHNDAIRRYFKSVVENAGN
-474 CKFNYWGEPYKQKG
+474 C
-488 EASPNDEKTMTEFLN
+488 
-503 RVVST
+503 
-508 WGDKGLGLVMGEWGV
+508 
-523 TDRQK
+523 
-528 AGQTDVIREN
+528 
-538 MTYFCRTLVSE
+538 
-549 TKKRGISTF
+549 GIVPF
-558 VWDNNAFGSGQ
+558 VWDINVVSYPNMSIINRTGLSVWNTPAMT
-569 EKFGIFDRHAG
+569 GI
-580 MRVKNTWVLKGIMEG
+580 TEG
-595 KSE
+595 VAAAQWPY

>member
-92 ATTNTDTNDRTASI
+92 AATNTDTNDRTASI

-170 NMQDYEEVFTIE
+170 NMQDYEEVFMIE

-191 GQISFTRG
+191 AQISFTRG
-199 DIVEAVT
+199 DIVESVT

-216 NMNRTAKELAKA
+216 NMDRTAKELAKA

-240 AGDMA
+240 AGDVA

-313 YCIADG
+313 YCISDG

-348 DETIIAEKVNKLKKL
+348 DETIIADKVNKLKKL

-391 LFSTRH
+391 LFGTRH

-424 RHLIVQTYVCNPDFG
+424 RVLIVQGPSTNISSTVNYFNM
-439 LYNGDFII
+439 
-447 PTDAE
+447 PTDTE
-452 GNGNNYMSV
+452 KGKLMV
-461 EFHYYTPWDYAGE
+461 EVHYYEPWDFCGSNATKDWNADASVKTSFESLKTKFVNHDIPVVIGEYGANWQENTESHNDAIRRFFKSVVENAGN
-474 CKFNYWGEPYKQKG
+474 CGIVPFAWDIN
-488 EASPNDEKTMTEFLN
+488 
-503 RVVST
+503 VVSYPNMSIINRT
-508 WGDKGLGLVMGEWGV
+508 GLSVWNTPAMTGITEGV
-523 TDRQK
+523 AAAQWP
-528 AGQTDVIREN
+528 
-538 MTYFCRTLVSE
+538 Y
-549 TKKRGISTF
+549 
-558 VWDNNAFGSGQ
+558 
-569 EKFGIFDRHAG
+569 
-580 MRVKNTWVLKGIMEG
+580 
-595 KSE
+595 